1 MTYYCQMCKKSSFK
15 KMYLDF
21 QKHKKLFQIAKNPES
36 KLSNAMKRKNACCR
50 NCGLFQATK
59 PFTEQEGE
67 LLYKNFDD
75 FDIGEEFQSQ
85 YLSKDIDESLTSNWF
100 KKRIDFYQKYF
111 LNKPP
116 KNVGMLRYFNGSL
129 LKMFNDEFGSNL
141 YGYEFIKSCKNT
153 AKDRMKVNDIE
164 LEYCSYIK
172 SLKIPQQLD
181 VLIVF
186 HFLTHSI
193 NIKNDILK
201 MKSMVS
207 NGGIIIFMDEI
218 QQKPKNPAHMVH
230 FTEETLTKFL
240 ISNFGNLVRIDGV
253 GGNAK
258 HICDFTLKSDNPDF
272 IVTV

>member
-1 MTYYCQMCKKSSFK
+1 MLIT
-15 KMYLDF
+15 
-21 QKHKKLFQIAKNPES
+21 
-36 KLSNAMKRKNACCR
+36 
-50 NCGLFQATK
+50 
-59 PFTEQEGE
+59 
-67 LLYKNFDD
+67 
-75 FDIGEEFQSQ
+75 EFQSQ